1 MRWLLLMV
9 IWIPGT
15 ALASGVVRASVTSE
29 HFGRTA
35 ETVIGLAS
43 DGSLPDE
50 KAWRARADRELR
62 SQVDHLEAAL
72 PRLREGFAAARGIVP
87 LADPQGLHR
96 RIDLSG
102 DGWGWLELS
111 FREEPSPQDL
121 EVLRRAL
128 AQELQLRPLDRR
140 RRFPVRSLFAAM
152 AGVAAVT
159 VVVLAVR
166 RRRRRAGRSR

>member
-9 IWIPGT
+9 IWLPGT

-35 ETVIGLAS
+35 ETVIGLTS

-50 KAWRARADRELR
+50 QAWRARADRELR
-62 SQVDHLEAAL
+62 AQVAHLEGAL
-72 PRLREGFAAARGIVP
+72 PRLREGFAAAREIVP
-87 LADPQGLHR
+87 LEDPQGLRR

-111 FREEPSPQDL
+111 FREEPAPQDL

-140 RRFPVRSLFAAM
+140 RRFPVRAMFAAM
-152 AGVAAVT
+152 AVVAAVA
-159 VVVLAVR
+159 VGVLAW
-166 RRRRRAGRSR
+166 RRRRAGRSR